1 MKKAADYI
9 AVSAFFVIVIM
20 FAAYT
25 LVMGRHGSES
35 EKADS
40 SDIRHNVQTYVS
52 SNFPLSS
59 NWKSLRTNMF
69 VMTGKKNFDNIYI
82 LKDRLV
88 EITDFDKDRL
98 DKNISQIN
106 DFSENT
112 DTPVYVMLA
121 PTAAGIYSAKLPAY
135 TSNTDQREMIDNI
148 YYDLDSRIDTIDT
161 SNSYYGGL
169 YSELCYNSIGAD
181 RVNIFRSKYKTTVDS
196 VELYREDQVLTSKSV
211 YFRSALKT
219 ADKTAI
225 FLQGDN
231 FTKATVKTTAEDAPK
246 LLIIKGS
253 YANTLVPF
261 LTPHYS
267 EITLVDPDK
276 LKEEG
281 KTLSDVADTSAYD
294 QILFMYDC
302 DQFANETNFDLL
314 K

>member
-59 NWKSLRTNMF
+59 NWRSLRTTMF

-82 LKDRLV
+82 LKNRLV

-106 DFSENT
+106 DFQKT
-112 DTPVYVMLA
+112 QIHLYMLCWLR
-121 PTAAGIYSAKLPAY
+121 LP
-135 TSNTDQREMIDNI
+135 QV
-148 YYDLDSRIDTIDT
+148 
-161 SNSYYGGL
+161 
-169 YSELCYNSIGAD
+169 SILL
-181 RVNIFRSKYKTTVDS
+181 SC
-196 VELYREDQVLTSKSV
+196 
-211 YFRSALKT
+211 
-219 ADKTAI
+219 
-225 FLQGDN
+225 
-231 FTKATVKTTAEDAPK
+231 
-246 LLIIKGS
+246 LLILQ
-253 YANTLVPF
+253 T
-261 LTPHYS
+261 
-267 EITLVDPDK
+267 
-276 LKEEG
+276 
-281 KTLSDVADTSAYD
+281 
-294 QILFMYDC
+294 QISV
-302 DQFANETNFDLL
+302 